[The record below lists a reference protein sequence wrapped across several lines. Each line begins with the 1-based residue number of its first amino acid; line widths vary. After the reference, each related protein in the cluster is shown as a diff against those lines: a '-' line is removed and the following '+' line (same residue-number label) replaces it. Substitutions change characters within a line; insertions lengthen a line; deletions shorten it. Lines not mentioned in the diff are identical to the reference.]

1 MAFPPLCSCF
11 HALCPESPLCYGE
24 TTALSPQWDLCF
36 CHWGQMASEGRVNIG
51 LPVTK
56 LCYLPE
62 GLLPLRVRLGHFL
75 KGGRTFYQVIQMKIK
90 ILELLEL
97 GSTRGDPNS
106 HSYGPIFVEE
116 CGTLS

>member
-1 MAFPPLCSCF
+1 
-11 HALCPESPLCYGE
+11 
-24 TTALSPQWDLCF
+24 
-36 CHWGQMASEGRVNIG
+36 
-51 LPVTK
+51 
-56 LCYLPE
+56 
-62 GLLPLRVRLGHFL
+62 LRVRLGHFL